1 MTMPVP
7 DFQTMMLPTLEAL
20 ADQKPHSIREV
31 GDFVA
36 KALNVSDD
44 ERRELLPSGVQTK
57 FVNRVSWVKV
67 HLGFAKMVT
76 SPARGQMQ
84 ITPRGL
90 EVLAAKPK
98 RIDLKFLRQFPEYLE
113 ARDAKR
119 EEPGESNDSSD
130 KEQAS
135 PLETVE
141 RSMSDLRQALVVE
154 LLETIKSRSPHF
166 FELLVLEL
174 MQKLGYGSFVGES
187 GEHLGKGGDRGID
200 GVIREDKLGLD
211 VIYLQAK
218 RWEGPVGPATVR
230 EFLGALDQAGAKKG
244 VLITTSTFTKE
255 ARLPFSKSDKKISLI
270 DGRTLAELMIDH
282 DLGVTPVR
290 TFQVKRLD
298 SDYFE
303 ED

>member
-1 MTMPVP
+1 MPVP

-20 ADQKPHSIREV
+20 ADQQPHSFREI

-36 KALNVSDD
+36 KALNVTDD
-44 ERRELLPSGVQTK
+44 ERTELLPSGRQTR
-57 FVNRVSWVKV
+57 FVNRIYWVKV
-67 HLGFAKMVT
+67 HLGFAKLVM
-76 SPARGQMQ
+76 SPARGQVQ
-84 ITPRGL
+84 IIARGL
-90 EVLAAKPK
+90 EVLATKPK
-98 RIDLKFLRQFPEYLE
+98 RVDLKFLSQFPEYLE
-113 ARDAKR
+113 ARNAKR
-119 EEPGESNDSSD
+119 EGPKATTDEAD
-130 KEQAS
+130 KEEQAS

-141 RSMSDLRQALVVE
+141 RSMSDLRQALVAEV
-154 LLETIKSRSPHF
+154 LEAIKGRSPQF
-166 FELLVLEL
+166 FEFLVLEL
-174 MQKLGYGSFVGES
+174 MQRLGYGNFIGES

-218 RWEGPVGPATVR
+218 RWDGAVGPATVR

-255 ARLPFSKSDKKISLI
+255 ARMPFSKSDKKISLI